1 MLTIQQISRDRR
13 CELTS
18 SVLIFILIW
27 MNKSHEKRRVALGK
41 PAKMVNSSMDA
52 KYKADDQVGQ
62 DGRMLGEQAFSDLT
76 DKQNDEVSNMRHD
89 FFVSHL
95 VATVS
100 STALFSVGSMSDEQ
114 FVYSY

>member
-1 MLTIQQISRDRR
+1 
-13 CELTS
+13 
-18 SVLIFILIW
+18 

-62 DGRMLGEQAFSDLT
+62 DGKMMGEQAFSDLT
-76 DKQNDEVSNMRHD
+76 DKQNDEVSYMRHD
-89 FFVSHL
+89 FFLPHL
-95 VATVS
+95 VTTVS
-100 STALFSVGSMSDEQ
+100 GTALFSIGSMSDEQ